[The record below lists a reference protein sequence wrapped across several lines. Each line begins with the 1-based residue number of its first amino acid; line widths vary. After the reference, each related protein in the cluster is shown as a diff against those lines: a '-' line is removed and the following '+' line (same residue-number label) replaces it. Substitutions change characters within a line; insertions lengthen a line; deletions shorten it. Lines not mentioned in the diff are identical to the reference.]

1 MCAVCKEGLTMLN
14 MANITFQQLEVFQMV
29 AEQRNMT
36 EAAKNLYISQS
47 ALSKTLRRLEN
58 SLGIQLFYRD
68 NRGVT
73 LTPEGKYLYDSI
85 RKPMA
90 AIEIAIEKA
99 REISDKNLS
108 LRLVCTSTYQF
119 NTDYDPL
126 KDLVS
131 AYRRKYPAV
140 DVQETI
146 CEWPQIQEALMFA
159 SDDVAI
165 CQEVVVKSMNEV
177 EYERVAPIGLYL
189 VVAENSAQAAYDTI
203 RPEILQEEPL
213 YILTSDKPGD
223 AVREKA
229 LHGCQKLGFTPKQV
243 RPVVNMLTMLQALST
258 GSGFCIGN
266 KMVNT
271 LSNVKMR
278 YYLLDEL
285 IAADPQYIVV
295 AWHKAKLSREVQRF
309 LNMVRRLR
317 KE

>member
-1 MCAVCKEGLTMLN
+1 MIVLN
-14 MANITFQQLEVFQMV
+14 MANITFQQLEVFRMV

-36 EAAKNLYISQS
+36 EAARNLYISQS

-85 RKPMA
+85 SKPMA
-90 AIEIAIEKA
+90 AIEIAIDKA
-99 REISDKNLS
+99 REISNQNLS

-126 KDLVS
+126 KALVS

-140 DVQETI
+140 EVQETI

-159 SDDVAI
+159 SADVAI
-165 CQEVVVKSMNEV
+165 CQEIVVASMSDV

-189 VVAENSAQAAYDTI
+189 VVAENSAQAAYDTL
-203 RPEILQEEPL
+203 RPELLQEEPL
-213 YILTSDKPGD
+213 YILTSEKSGD
-223 AVREKA
+223 VVRERVV
-229 LHGCQKLGFTPKQV
+229 HGCQKLGFTPKQV
-243 RPVVNMLTMLQALST
+243 RPVYNMLSLLQALSSGT
-258 GSGFCIGN
+258 GFFIGN
-266 KMVNT
+266 KMSNT

-278 YYLLDEL
+278 YYQVDDL
-285 IAADPQYIVV
+285 ISADPQFIVV

-309 LNMVRRLR
+309 LGMVRRQR
-317 KE
+317 KESQA

>member
-1 MCAVCKEGLTMLN
+1 MLN
-14 MANITFQQLEVFQMV
+14 IANITFQQLEVFRMV

-36 EAAKNLYISQS
+36 EAARNLYISQS

-85 RKPMA
+85 SKPMA
-90 AIEIAIEKA
+90 AIEIAIDKA
-99 REISDKNLS
+99 REISNQNLS

-126 KDLVS
+126 KALVS

-140 DVQETI
+140 EVQETI

-159 SDDVAI
+159 SADVAI
-165 CQEVVVKSMNEV
+165 CQEIVVTSMSDV

-189 VVAENSAQAAYDTI
+189 VVAENSAQAAYDTL
-203 RPEILQEEPL
+203 RPELLQEEPL
-213 YILTSDKPGD
+213 YILTSEKSGD
-223 AVREKA
+223 VVRERVV
-229 LHGCQKLGFTPKQV
+229 HGCQKLGFTPKQV
-243 RPVVNMLTMLQALST
+243 RPVYNMLSLLQALSSGT
-258 GSGFCIGN
+258 GFFIGN
-266 KMVNT
+266 KMSNT

-278 YYLLDEL
+278 YYQVDDL
-285 IAADPQYIVV
+285 ISADPQFIVV
-295 AWHKAKLSREVQRF
+295 AWNKAKLSREVQRF
-309 LNMVRRLR
+309 LGMVRRLR
-317 KE
+317 GESQA

>member
-1 MCAVCKEGLTMLN
+1 MRMLN
-14 MANITFQQLEVFQMV
+14 MANITFQQLEVFRIV

-73 LTPEGKYLYDSI
+73 LTPECKYLYDSI
-85 RKPMA
+85 SKPMA
-90 AIEIAIEKA
+90 AIEIAIDKA
-99 REISDKNLS
+99 REISNQNLT

-146 CEWPQIQEALMFA
+146 CEWPQVQEALMFA
-159 SDDVAI
+159 TSDVAI
-165 CQEVVVKSMNEV
+165 CQEVVVAAMGEV

-203 RPEILQEEPL
+203 RPELLQEEPL
-213 YILTSDKPGD
+213 YILTSDKAGD
-223 AVREKA
+223 IVREKA
-229 LHGCQKLGFTPKQV
+229 LHGCQKPGFTPKQV
-243 RPVVNMLTMLQALST
+243 RPVFNMLSLLQALSSGT
-258 GSGFCIGN
+258 GFFIGN

-271 LSNVKMR
+271 LSNVRMR
-278 YYLLDEL
+278 YYQIDEL
-285 IAADPQYIVV
+285 ISAEPQYIVV
-295 AWHKAKLSREVQRF
+295 AWHKAKLSREALRF